1 MGVDKIRKE
10 MQLFQVSLK
19 KLSSSVSGT
28 SSLWK
33 DEKFSELYSSIN
45 EVAGQSKNVMVT
57 ADKCCDSITKFE
69 KIASERY

>member
-1 MGVDKIRKE
+1 MGIDKIKKE

-19 KLSSSVSGT
+19 KLSSSMSGT

-33 DEKFSELYSSIN
+33 DEKFSELFSSVN

-57 ADKCCDSITKFE
+57 ANKCCDSMAKFE
-69 KIASERY
+69 KIASEKY